1 MNLEII
7 NYLLDA
13 YEIVS
18 TWELPEEED
27 FASTV
32 KQQAYLMA
40 GLDPIEA
47 IPLFDD

>member
-18 TWELPEEED
+18 AREQPEED